1 MRNIL
6 KSILNLLL
14 PPRCC
19 RCGKTVV
26 SEHTLCEKCFNQ
38 INFISAPYCKLCG
51 MPFENET
58 DANLNLVCAHCAS
71 KKKVT
76 RMDRSAMFYD
86 DFSKK
91 LILDFK
97 FYGHTQNAKIL
108 AKWLYLAGADI
119 FYAGVDLIMPV
130 PLSYRRLLRRGYN
143 QSAVLA
149 RLLSKQTGIKAD
161 VLTLKKTK
169 HTVPQ
174 SSLLGKARLKNVKN
188 VFKLQNEE
196 KVKGKRIL
204 LIDDVLT
211 TGATLNEC
219 AKVLKKAGALSV
231 DTLTVARVKKD

>member
-1 MRNIL
+1 MKNIF
-6 KSILNLLL
+6 KNILNLLL

-19 RCGKTVV
+19 HCGKTVL

-51 MPFENET
+51 MPFENEK
-58 DANLNLVCAHCAS
+58 DANLNLVCAACAS

-97 FYGHTQNAKIL
+97 FYGRTQNAQIL
-108 AKWLYLAGADI
+108 TKWLYAAGADI
-119 FYAGVDLIMPV
+119 FLEGVDLIMPV

-143 QSAVLA
+143 QSAILA
-149 RLLSKQTGIKAD
+149 RLLAKQTGVKVD
-161 VLTLKKTK
+161 VLNLKKTK
-169 HTVPQ
+169 HTPPQ
-174 SSLLGKARLKNVKN
+174 SLLAGNARLKNVKN
-188 VFKLQNEE
+188 AFRLQKED
-196 KVKGKRIL
+196 KVRGKRVVL
-204 LIDDVLT
+204 VDDVLT

-219 AKVLKKAGALSV
+219 AAVLKKAGALSV
-231 DTLTVARVKKD
+231 DTLTIARVKKE